1 MLSLN
6 RGPHLS
12 DASPTSRREEDGL
25 RSRIC
30 HRLAPIDPGYCV
42 VFTPGACPCKKTDTT
57 PDLAPLIYTALL
69 ALGSPAVWI
78 SPKQSVPAAA
88 IDAQRNRTGLQNRP
102 PSSTLPWGSHKRR
115 SLFLPLSLSL
125 YLLLI
130 AAGSSQEDRSLLSSC
145 TPRPRPLRPLQAL
158 VSSWWAST
166 SSRALPVEFRARIR
180 RFGEVRWAPAMAPP
194 CRHCAGG
201 QFPPTDELETTWIKK
216 KGGEEAPQPN

>member
-102 PSSTLPWGSHKRR
+102 PSSTLPKTGASCRAARHDRDLSDRYKPWESKRK
-115 SLFLPLSLSL
+115 
-125 YLLLI
+125 LLQWN
-130 AAGSSQEDRSLLSSC
+130 AAM
-145 TPRPRPLRPLQAL
+145 
-158 VSSWWAST
+158 V
-166 SSRALPVEFRARIR
+166 
-180 RFGEVRWAPAMAPP
+180 
-194 CRHCAGG
+194 
-201 QFPPTDELETTWIKK
+201 
-216 KGGEEAPQPN
+216 

>member
-102 PSSTLPWGSHKRR
+102 PSSTLP
-115 SLFLPLSLSL
+115 
-125 YLLLI
+125 
-130 AAGSSQEDRSLLSSC
+130 
-145 TPRPRPLRPLQAL
+145 
-158 VSSWWAST
+158 
-166 SSRALPVEFRARIR
+166 
-180 RFGEVRWAPAMAPP
+180 
-194 CRHCAGG
+194 
-201 QFPPTDELETTWIKK
+201 
-216 KGGEEAPQPN
+216 